1 MKFNDLKKNELG
13 LIPVVTQ
20 DYRTNEVL
28 MVAYMNEEA
37 FDLTVQT
44 KKATYFSRS
53 RNELWIKGA
62 TSGHFQYVKSLFV
75 DCDNDTLL
83 LKVKQEG
90 VACHTGEMSCFF
102 NEVQLTEATSD
113 VEPSDE
119 STNDMS
125 NEVTKAIT
133 SKVLDEV
140 YQVVLDR
147 KINPKEGSYTNY
159 LFDKG
164 IDKILK
170 KVGEE
175 TAEVIIGAKNPGS
188 DEIVY
193 EISDL
198 LYHLTV
204 LLVEKE
210 CTWESVYKELGKRR

>member
-1 MKFNDLKKNELG
+1 MEFNSFKVNENG

-37 FDLTVQT
+37 FNLTKET
-44 KKATYFSRS
+44 KKATYYSRS
-53 RNELWIKGA
+53 RNELWVKGE
-62 TSGHFQYVKSLFV
+62 TSGNVQLVKSMFI
-75 DCDNDTLL
+75 DCDSDTLL
-83 LKVKQEG
+83 LKVKQIG
-90 VACHTGEMSCFF
+90 VACHTGEMSCFY
-102 NEVQLTEATSD
+102 TEIPLEQQEEGVD
-113 VEPSDE
+113 VS
-119 STNDMS
+119 S
-125 NEVTKAIT
+125 NTAIT

-147 KINPKEGSYTNY
+147 KKNPKEGSYTNY

-175 TAEVIIGAKNPGS
+175 TAEVIIGAKNTGD

-210 CTWESVYKELGKRR
+210 STWESVYKELGKRR